1 MRATPPPVDSD
12 RSEGIALQV
21 SQRQPVV
28 LVTGSLEPLSGSSL
42 LPMFQ
47 NLKVRLGLIALLTLA
62 SVALLVANYN
72 RKDAKGDRIGQIV
85 NLGLDL
91 QGGVHYAMEIDES
104 KTVLTP
110 KARSEAIDR
119 ALKIVDMR
127 VNALGV
133 TEPVVQRSGNNRII
147 VELAGQQDQSQAK
160 EVLQK
165 AAFLE
170 FQIVHELGV
179 LQGVMPRIEQAIVAA
194 FPNEAKPGAA
204 PPTSTAGGLLQTKQ
218 DSAAT
223 RTDTAAAALAA
234 SRPFQSKFAGQG
246 PSGQILVANADTAAV
261 TRYLALPSVR
271 ALLPRGTEFLWG
283 VPEAE
288 EQPGFSSLW
297 FVDRDPMMTGASLQ
311 NAQAQTDQF
320 NRPIVAF
327 ELSRRAGRRFE
338 KATGDHIGDKMAIV
352 LDDRVFTAPVINGA
366 ISTRGQ
372 IELGKSTMEDAS
384 ELALVLRAGAL
395 PAPLHIVEE
404 RSVGPSLGTDSIR
417 NGKIAGMVGIGLVVL
432 MMLGIYR
439 FSGALAVVAL
449 AIYVVLSLGLLAAV
463 KANLTFPG
471 IAGLILSVGM
481 AVDAN
486 VLIFERIRE
495 ELDHGRGVRAAV
507 NEGFH
512 HALRAIVDS
521 NVSTLITCA
530 ILFYTG
536 TGPIRGFAVTLALGV
551 IASFFTAV
559 FTTRTLMSLYLE
571 RRKSVQS
578 LSI

>member
-1 MRATPPPVDSD
+1 M
-12 RSEGIALQV
+12 QV

-62 SVALLVANYN
+62 SIAILVANYN

-91 QGGVHYAMEIDES
+91 QGGVHYAMEIDE
-104 KTVLTP
+104 TRTQLTP
-110 KARSEAIDR
+110 KARGEAIDR
-119 ALKIVDMR
+119 ALKVVDLR

-133 TEPVVQRSGNNRII
+133 TEPVVQKSGNNRII
-147 VELAGQQDQSQAK
+147 VELAGRQDQSQAK

-165 AAFLE
+165 SAFLE
-170 FQIVHELGV
+170 FQIVHDLNE
-179 LQGVMPRIEQAIVAA
+179 LQGVMPRVEQAIVAA
-194 FPNEAKPGAA
+194 FPNEAKAGAGAA
-204 PPTSTAGGLLQTKQ
+204 PATTAGGLLQTKQ
-218 DSAAT
+218 DSAAP
-223 RTDTAAAALAA
+223 RTDTAAA
-234 SRPFQSKFAGQG
+234 SRPLASKFAGQG
-246 PSGQILVANADTAAV
+246 PGGQILVANADTAAV
-261 TRYLALPSVR
+261 TRYLALPAVR

-283 VPEAE
+283 VPAAE

-366 ISTRGQ
+366 INTRGQ

-404 RSVGPSLGTDSIR
+404 RSVGPSLGTDSIE

-449 AIYVVLSLGLLAAV
+449 VVYVILSLGMLAGL

-495 ELDHGRGVRAAV
+495 ELDHGRSVRAAV

-536 TGPIRGFAVTLALGV
+536 TGPIRGFAVTLAVGV